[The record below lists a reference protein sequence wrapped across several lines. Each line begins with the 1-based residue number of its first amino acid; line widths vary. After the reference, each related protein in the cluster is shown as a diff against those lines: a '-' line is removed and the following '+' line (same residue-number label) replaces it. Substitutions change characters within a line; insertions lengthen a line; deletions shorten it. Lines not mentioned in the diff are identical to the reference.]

1 MKTFIA
7 LVRREYWESSAFWIV
22 PGVFGL
28 LLVTGAVFGLFSL
41 WQYGVD
47 VEELRYGLDQIGDL
61 ATHERRELLKLAL
74 LSLAAPFNVFLVGV
88 TFFYA
93 LDSLY
98 ADRRDRSVLFWKSL
112 PVSDLKTVLSKLT
125 MALVGG
131 PALTLAVVAVFHLVA
146 LAMGTGVL
154 LWSGTDGWYYALDP
168 IALLAAWGTFA
179 WALIAQSLVYLP
191 IVAWLMLASA
201 WARKAPFLWA
211 VAPPVAVL
219 IVEGWMRSWNGDSF
233 LAVWLLERISNAL
246 PLSFNV
252 RGGDADGLHIG
263 TRDGVWG
270 ADGGIE
276 VNFDLLWSGLVW
288 EGVAIAAV
296 LLAGTVWLRRYR
308 ADAE

>member
-28 LLVTGAVFGLFSL
+28 LLIAGSLFGLFSL
-41 WQYGVD
+41 WQHGVHAD
-47 VEELRYGLDQIGDL
+47 ELRYGLDQLGDL
-61 ATHERRELLKLAL
+61 AVDERRELLKIAL

-112 PVSDLKTVLSKLT
+112 PVSDVKTVMSKLA

-131 PALTLAVVAVFHLVA
+131 PALAFAVVAAFQLVA
-146 LAMGTGVL
+146 LLMATGVM

-168 IALLAAWGTFA
+168 VAVLGAWGLFA
-179 WALIAQSLVYLP
+179 WALVAQSLVYLP

-201 WARKAPFLWA
+201 WAKKAPFLWA
-211 VAPPVAVL
+211 VVPPLFVL
-219 IVEGWMRSWNGDSF
+219 IVEGWIRRFDGDTVLGTW
-233 LAVWLLERISNAL
+233 LAERVSNAL

-252 RGGDADGLHIG
+252 RDGDEFGVHIG
-263 TRDGVWG
+263 SHDGRLI
-270 ADGGIE
+270 ADGGID
-276 VNFDLLWSGLVW
+276 VNFELLWSGLVW

-296 LLAGTVWLRRYR
+296 LLAGTIWLRRYR

>member
-1 MKTFIA
+1 MKTFLA
-7 LVRREYWESSAFWIV
+7 LVRREHWESSAFWIV

-28 LLVTGAVFGLFSL
+28 LLVTGAMFGLYSL
-41 WQYGVD
+41 WQYGGDVD
-47 VEELRYGLDQIGDL
+47 ELRYGIDQIGDL

-131 PALTLAVVAVFHLVA
+131 PALTLAVVAAFHVVA
-146 LAMGTGVL
+146 LLMGTGVL

-168 IALLAAWGTFA
+168 VAIFAAWGTFA

-211 VAPPVAVL
+211 VAPPVFVL
-219 IVEGWMRSWNGDSF
+219 IVEGWVRRFDGDTVLGSW
-233 LAVWLLERISNAL
+233 LAERVTNAL
-246 PLSFNV
+246 PLSFQV
-252 RGGDADGLHIG
+252 RGGDADGLRIG
-263 TRDGVWG
+263 THNGEWG

-276 VNFDLLWSGLVW
+276 VNFELLWSGLVW
-288 EGVAIAAV
+288 EGVAIAVV
-296 LLAGTVWLRRYR
+296 LLAGAVWLRRYR